1 MIESLASISAEN
13 WATIFNY
20 VTIGLIVLVILAG
33 VIGFFKGIWKT
44 TFHTV
49 MMGIF
54 LVLIIVFNH
63 QITKMI
69 YEFDLGAY
77 GDNLKQ
83 MLNIPNSTATNIG
96 DLGFDYLVSLND
108 SLSILKDPTIIDTYQ
123 TLTMSILSFVVFIC
137 DFLLVLI
144 VGKLLCILL
153 YHCLFK
159 FIIPKRIRKKKK
171 LKPIGA
177 VVNMVQWIAIL
188 CIGFSP
194 FTALLNTMNNS
205 INSSEKVDL
214 DDDFYNAIINFLQ
227 GYNNSTFGQV
237 LTSVK
242 SDDGKTLDIQF
253 MDYLTNTEFGDNTE
267 FVLSDTISSVL
278 GAVDAV
284 YQTGA
289 LSDGFEYTALL
300 EKEIVNTLINE
311 LGSLTLVHRLL
322 PVAIS
327 LALNIDSV
335 KDYTNIDPN
344 DLDFSN
350 VDWEDELHLIGDVYG
365 VLYDA
370 NVIDSA
376 IGKTPMDFH
385 FYEENRQSATA
396 VLLSLDNSEFFK
408 IIMPPLVA
416 GMAQNELLIEN
427 GLNLN
432 NEIETYEDI
441 KWGTELAILYNKVVD
456 LDSLYLYQYEKHLD
470 WSFSNADMT
479 TELTNLLMDQDL
491 INGVSYVDANGDEVN
506 LRGTKEILV
515 GKMPSTTAKALTNDD
530 IFDKGILDMDLI
542 YRNIGLL
549 FDTVKKV
556 PMIQEY
562 VDKGFIET
570 GVFDEIENE
579 LNGQEDSRLAYK
591 REFSVALDCASI
603 LINNPNLPLDNFD
616 FTDQIQRQELKKITK
631 YLDQSIVF
639 TKIAPGIIE
648 GSLNQEDIIF
658 GDITFGDLDF
668 RINNFGTELG
678 LLIDTYDVADDLLE
692 TLDKPDV
699 DVFKEIN
706 FDDLEI
712 VLQNMFTSR
721 IFNNSKKGVNRN
733 FKSIVKT
740 VLDRDD
746 IKEIGFVFNEAQL
759 DELDKGNGW
768 TQEISSLCGAFKT
781 VQNAESLNVLFSQ
794 DSPEEIELTQID
806 SKDIEDLFAAF
817 DRSELIR
824 PSLGT
829 ILNKNLKA
837 QFETLGGKN
846 VDFTKIQDWTLEGQ
860 NLAKI
865 IDSIKTISEK
875 TDGTGYFKLDEINW
889 LEQDSSKV
897 KNLLV
902 SLYETQTL
910 GVYNDNEGIPH
921 DNFAEIVH
929 NMLIDNIK
937 VYGSADMNDENSP
950 LRQEIFQDFMF
961 RLEDEPDALWYD
973 EENPNDENSEIN
985 KIVALIDYYKS
996 FSKHTDESGNIDFK
1010 SIEDEDIHEA
1020 LTTIN
1025 NIYPLRS
1032 LLPDVLQYQIDN
1044 LNIGDLIETKNIMC
1058 GKVLGVEYNYKSS
1071 SPERMVNTREEE
1083 VELRQTEID
1092 YFCVDPRI
1100 TIIKGEGKNVPSELQ
1115 SLTPVKAMVELKDVF
1130 KDGNE
1135 DFAVENFEEDQIKDV
1150 KIVLEATYQSRI
1162 FNYPDLEEGEFSFF
1176 EGLFDLFLTKGNLV
1190 SLEPSQYDDIEQ
1202 YLDSNFNEDTK
1213 QFETKGEISLF
1224 TDTIECLLFDSG
1236 ETGKAILAS
1245 SSDNPFKLE
1254 ELKGEDLERIIAKI
1268 DSSKILRPSLPV
1280 KMNENALIELQS
1292 MGAEY
1297 ANFDFVSDWTL
1308 EGQNFGEIADAL
1320 NAVLH
1325 EGDDEF
1331 GNPIYQSIDS
1341 VNWLNVDKSELQPL
1355 LEKLA
1360 KTQVLGTYSG
1370 YDPSGA
1376 EHDHFADIILHI
1388 MGDSLGSYINDESN
1402 SLDPEVKKDFYFRI
1416 MNQDGRE
1423 DALHNNISWDNDGE
1437 IAKLIQLINLFKEN
1451 NLIGDNQEEIN
1462 LEAIDGKALNDIL
1475 QAMND
1480 SYILRTVFVNIMNN
1494 QIASNTSLT
1503 SGIEGLDLSKTYP
1516 EVLKNELN
1524 MYANDW
1530 IGDGKSR
1537 ENEINLRRKEIEA
1550 LTTNPFYEEGAS
1562 GWRGNKNVNAYD
1574 QIKNFADFM
1583 KNESLN
1589 MNRLDEEIDTKN
1601 HLTAL
1606 DSYEVILRSLYQSRI
1621 FNMVKDRPNIF
1632 ERNSSSADKVG
1643 DLTFFEQVIL
1653 LLMNKTGLMDMG
1665 WDASNPYYEP
1675 IETISSEN
1683 RMVKKIIFIS
1693 DNDTQ
1698 SESFKWFDDSDAKTG
1713 VIDRLFALIKVADDA
1728 NIDASDNEGIAGL
1741 DAATLNTILTKFN
1754 ECFLTNEVVTVSFK
1768 NVFENIGINSFRIDS
1783 TEDKTNPA
1791 YFYFDEHYE
1800 TYGNLSNFNAKVIA
1814 INEEIEQITSLY
1826 MTFGDKTDAGD
1837 FEFNAQNFDFASLL
1851 VPLGNS
1857 KILSPLRAD
1866 FLYTMLDN
1874 AHLGSYIS
1882 EYTTNYVG
1890 DEKESAKRRRDTIS
1904 YLEENKMPAN
1914 DNVDGGKWKE
1924 ESDHLTALVH
1934 TLSELRDIDDIKS
1947 VDSKIAEEIIT
1958 STFSTDQNVIRRG
1971 YLTSE
1976 IVANFLNEKLS
1987 PLYKEGTTKINWR
2000 DDIPYGTKEDYCYE
2014 MLNKVE
2020 ASGLRGLIDFV
2031 SGFTDFKESLEALIK
2046 EKSPVFY
2053 QNDKE
2058 CINTYNGYRDTLI
2071 GNIKTS
2077 TTMMGA
2083 EGNGYDGKTSNNSI
2097 VAKDLFE
2104 NFKDDL
2110 PSININ
2116 ISFMLNFSLDFK
2128 TLVEFDSKKSFQDNG
2143 KIWSQNIKERIDEL
2157 NPYKISSNLPNEG
2170 AKTPSFIRSM

>member
-1 MIESLASISAEN
+1 MIENLASISAEN

-20 VTIGLIVLVILAG
+20 VTVGLIVLVILAG

-54 LVLIIVFNH
+54 LVLIIVFNQ
-63 QITKMI
+63 QIAKMV

-108 SLSILKDPTIIDTYQ
+108 SLSILKDPTIIDTYR

-177 VVNMVQWIAIL
+177 VVNMVQWTAIL

-214 DDDFYNAIINFLQ
+214 DDDLYNAIINFLQ

-253 MDYLTNTEFGDNTE
+253 MDYLTNTEFGDKTK

-376 IGKTPMDFH
+376 IGKTSMDFH
-385 FYEENRQSATA
+385 FYEENRQSATT

-416 GMAQNELLIEN
+416 GLAQNELLIEN

-432 NEIETYEDI
+432 NEIETYQDI

-470 WSFSNADMT
+470 WSFSSDMT
-479 TELTNLLMDQDL
+479 TKLTNMLLDQYL
-491 INGVSYVDANGDEVN
+491 IDGVSYVDANGEEVN

-515 GKMPSTTAKALTNDD
+515 GKMPTTTAKALTNDD
-530 IFDKGILDMDLI
+530 ISDKGILDMDLI

-562 VDKGFIET
+562 IDKGFVEA
-570 GVFDEIENE
+570 GVFDEIKNE

-603 LINNPNLPLDNFD
+603 LVNNPNLPLDNFD
-616 FTDQIQRQELKKITK
+616 FTDQIQRQELKKITP

-648 GSLNQEDIIF
+648 GSLNQEDVIF

-668 RINNFGTELG
+668 RIDNFGTELG

-699 DVFKEIN
+699 DVFKEID
-706 FDDLEI
+706 FDALEI
-712 VLQNMFTSR
+712 VLNNMFSSR
-721 IFNNSKKGVNRN
+721 IFNNNKKGENRN
-733 FKSIVKT
+733 FKSIVKA

-768 TQEISSLCGAFKT
+768 RQEISGLCGAFKT

-817 DRSELIR
+817 DKSELIR

-829 ILNKNLKA
+829 ILNKNLKS
-837 QFETLGGKN
+837 QFEALGGKN
-846 VDFTKIQDWTLEGQ
+846 VDFTKIEDWTLEGQ
-860 NLAKI
+860 NLARI

-910 GVYNDNEGIPH
+910 GIYNDNDGVPH

-937 VYGSADMNDENSP
+937 VYGSADLNDENSP
-950 LRQEIFQDFMF
+950 IRQEIFEDFMF
-961 RLEDEPDALWYD
+961 RLEDEPDARWYD
-973 EENPNDENSEIN
+973 EANPDDENSEIN
-985 KIVALIDYYKS
+985 KIVALIDHYKS
-996 FSKHTDESGNIDFK
+996 FSEHTDESGNIDIK
-1010 SIEDEDIHEA
+1010 SIEDAEIHEA

-1071 SPERMVNTREEE
+1071 SPERMVSTREEE

-1100 TIIKGEGKNVPSELQ
+1100 MIIKGEGKNVPGELQ
-1115 SLTPVKAMVELKDVF
+1115 PLTPVKAMVELKNIF

-1135 DFAVENFEEDQIKDV
+1135 DFAVENFEENQIKDV

-1162 FNYPDLEEGEFSFF
+1162 FNYPNLEEGEYSFF

-1190 SLEPSQYDDIEQ
+1190 SLEPNQYDEIDQ
-1202 YLDSNFNEDTK
+1202 YLDSDFNEDTK
-1213 QFETKGEISLF
+1213 QFDTKGEISLF
-1224 TDTIECLLFDSG
+1224 TDTIDCLLFNSG

-1245 SSDNPFKLE
+1245 SRDNPFKLE
-1254 ELKGEDLERIIAKI
+1254 ELNGEDLENIIAKI
-1268 DSSKILRPSLPV
+1268 DNSKILRPSLPY
-1280 KMNENALIELQS
+1280 KMNQNALVELQS

-1297 ANFDFVSDWTL
+1297 ANFNFVSDWTL
-1308 EGQNFGEIADAL
+1308 EGQTFGEIVDAL
-1320 NAVLH
+1320 NDILY
-1325 EGDDEF
+1325 ERDDES

-1341 VNWLNVDKSELQPL
+1341 VNWLNVDKTKLQPL

-1388 MGDSLGSYINDESN
+1388 MEDSLGSYIKDESN
-1402 SLDPEVKKDFYFRI
+1402 NLDPEVKKDFYFRI
-1416 MNQDGRE
+1416 MNQDGRA

-1437 IAKLIQLINLFKEN
+1437 IAKLIQLIDSLKEH
-1451 NLIGDNQEEIN
+1451 NLIGDSQTEIN

-1480 SYILRTVFVNIMNN
+1480 SYILRTVFVNIMSN

-1503 SGIEGLDLSKTYP
+1503 SDIEGLDLSKTYP

-1537 ENEINLRRKEIEA
+1537 DNEINLRRKEIEA

-1562 GWRGNKNVNAYD
+1562 GWRGNINVNAYD

-1583 KNESLN
+1583 KDESLN
-1589 MNRLDEEIDTKN
+1589 MNRLDEEIDTEN

-1621 FNMVKDRPNIF
+1621 FNMVKDRSNF
-1632 ERNSSSADKVG
+1632 KREATDSDKVG

-1665 WDASNPYYEP
+1665 YDASNPYYEP
-1675 IETISSEN
+1675 IENISSEN

-1693 DNDTQ
+1693 DNDAQ
-1698 SESFKWFDDSDAKTG
+1698 NDSFKWFDDSDAKTG

-1728 NIDASDNEGIAGL
+1728 NIDASDNAGIAGL
-1741 DAATLNTILTKFN
+1741 DAATLNAILTKFN

-1800 TYGNLSNFNAKVIA
+1800 TYGDLSNFNAKVIA
-1814 INEEIEQITSLY
+1814 MNEEIEQITSLY
-1826 MTFGDKTDAGD
+1826 TTFGNKTGAND
-1837 FEFNAQNFDFASLL
+1837 FEFNAENFDFASLL

-1857 KILSPLRAD
+1857 KILSPVRAD
-1866 FLYTMLDN
+1866 FLYTMLNN

-1890 DEKESAKRRRDTIS
+1890 DDNESAKRKRDTIS
-1904 YLEENKMPAN
+1904 YLEENKMSAN
-1914 DNVDGGKWKE
+1914 DDVTNGKWQE

-1934 TLSELRDIDDIKS
+1934 TLSELRTVDDIKS
-1947 VDSKIAEEIIT
+1947 VNSEIAEEIIT
-1958 STFSTDQNVIRRG
+1958 STFRTEHNVIRRG

-1976 IVANFLNEKLS
+1976 IVANFLNEKLD

-2000 DDIPYGTKEDYCYE
+2000 DDIPYDIKEDYCYE
-2014 MLNKVE
+2014 MLNEVE
-2020 ASGLRGLIDFV
+2020 ASGLKGLIDFV
-2031 SGFTDFKESLEALIK
+2031 SGFNNFQASLETLIE
-2046 EKSPVFY
+2046 EKSPVDVNN
-2053 QNDKE
+2053 QNNEE
-2058 CINTYNGYRDTLI
+2058 CIKAYNRYRDILI
-2071 GNIKTS
+2071 DNIKTS

-2083 EGNGYDGKTSNNSI
+2083 KGNGYDGKTSNNSI
-2097 VAKDLFE
+2097 VAKDLFD

-2110 PSININ
+2110 PSIYISIN
-2116 ISFMLNFSLDFK
+2116 PMLNFSLDFK
-2128 TLVEFDSKKSFQDNG
+2128 TLVEFDSEKSFQDNG
-2143 KIWSQNIKERIDEL
+2143 DVWSQNIEERIDAL
-2157 NPYKISSNLPNEG
+2157 NPYKISILSNEG